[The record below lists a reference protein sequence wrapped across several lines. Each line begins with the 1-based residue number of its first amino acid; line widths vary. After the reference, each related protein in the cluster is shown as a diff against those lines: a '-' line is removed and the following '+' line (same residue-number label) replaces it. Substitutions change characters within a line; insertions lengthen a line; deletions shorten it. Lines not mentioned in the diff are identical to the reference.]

1 MPVAKLDNAP
11 RCQHTRA
18 GGSSCKAPALRN
30 LPYCHFH
37 LYVRR
42 PAKPHMVPFV
52 EDAHSLQLAIH
63 QVLRALADG
72 SLERKTAST
81 MLYGLQIAASNLKR
95 LAEEREPIDAE
106 AEGRRHMSLA
116 QYLIDQLDL
125 EPEEEHVDAGAPAC
139 MGERSSPDAPQPPS
153 AVHDAGSNAP
163 SRSSVIPEIHACADK
178 QVPGRPR
185 RPAGAVARHS
195 RIAAAAGAS
204 PAAPIAREA
213 RAVRKTTQT
222 SADHQI
228 HCFHTTAP
236 RDLQSKVLFRVSVP
250 PC

>member
-139 MGERSSPDAPQPPS
+139 MGERSSPDASHPTS
-153 AVHDAGSNAP
+153 ALGASAP
-163 SRSSVIPEIHACADK
+163 SRSSSTIPAIHACSQDESNTT
-178 QVPGRPR
+178 GRPR
-185 RPAGAVARHS
+185 RIAGA
-195 RIAAAAGAS
+195 IACSAPTHVAAGAS
-204 PAAPIAREA
+204 PAAPVAREVA
-213 RAVRKTTQT
+213 RSPRKFPGT
-222 SADHQI
+222 I
-228 HCFHTTAP
+228 NLYPPP
-236 RDLQSKVLFRVSVP
+236 RSRHPFCATEGL
-250 PC
+250 